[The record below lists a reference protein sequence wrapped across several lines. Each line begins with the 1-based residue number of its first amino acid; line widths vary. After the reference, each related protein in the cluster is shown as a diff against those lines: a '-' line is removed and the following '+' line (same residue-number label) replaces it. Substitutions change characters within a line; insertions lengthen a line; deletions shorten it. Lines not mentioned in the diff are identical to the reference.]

1 MKMELTSS
9 NYHQDRNYIS
19 ASGLKLISRSPR
31 HYWNR
36 YLNPAYED
44 ATTPAMAFGSVV
56 HTLML
61 EPHTFNERYAIS
73 PDVNRTT
80 KEGKAAYAAFMEDNE
95 CKEFISSKDFTL
107 ATAMIEQAKTN
118 PIVTDLLDLSEKEA
132 IHTFRILEVDCK
144 MKADAINIFDG
155 CIIDIKTCQDASP
168 DGFGKDAYNL
178 GYLLQAAFY
187 LDGYYLATN
196 NNLKRFIFIAME
208 KTAPYNVAVYEMDRE
223 QIELG
228 RQQYLAALQTY
239 KNCLAANK
247 WHAYGDEIQPLILPN
262 WAK

>member
-1 MKMELTSS
+1 MLTNE
-9 NYHQDRNYIS
+9 NYHQDRTCIS

-73 PDVNRTT
+73 PDVSRTT
-80 KEGKAAYAAFMEDNE
+80 KEGKAAYTAFTEANKG
-95 CKEFISSKDFTL
+95 KEFISSKDYVL
-107 ATAMIEQAKTN
+107 ATDMIEQAKLN
-118 PIVTDLLDLSEKEA
+118 PIITDLLDLSEKEA
-132 IHTFRILEVDCK
+132 MHTFEVLELPCK
-144 MKADAINIFDG
+144 MKADAINVIDG
-155 CIIDIKTCQDASP
+155 CIIDLKTCTDASP

-187 LDGYYLATN
+187 LDGYHLATG

-208 KTAPYNVAVYEMDRE
+208 KSAPYIAAVYELTPE

-247 WHAYGDEIQPLILPN
+247 WHAYGDNIQFLTLPN
-262 WAK
+262 WAR

>member
-1 MKMELTSS
+1 MLTND
-9 NYHQDRNYIS
+9 NYHQDRTCIS
-19 ASGLKLISRSPR
+19 ASGLKLIAKSPR

-36 YLNPAYED
+36 YLNPDYED
-44 ATTPAMAFGSVV
+44 ATTPAMAFGNVV

-80 KEGKAAYAAFMEDNE
+80 KEGKAAYAAFMEANE
-95 CKEFISSKDFTL
+95 GKEFISSKDFAT
-107 ATAMIEQAKTN
+107 ATAMIEQAKLN
-118 PIVTDLLDLSEKEA
+118 PIITDLLDLSEKEA
-132 IHTFRILEVDCK
+132 MHTFEVLGVQCK
-144 MKADAINIFDG
+144 MKADAINVIDG

-168 DGFGKDAYNL
+168 DGFGRDAYNL

-187 LDGYYLATN
+187 LDGYYLATGTN
-196 NNLKRFIFIAME
+196 IKRFIFIAME
-208 KTAPYNVAVYEMDRE
+208 KSAPYIAAIYELTPE

-247 WHAYGDEIQPLILPN
+247 WHAYGDNIQPLTLPN

>member
-1 MKMELTSS
+1 MLTNE

-19 ASGLKLISRSPR
+19 ASGLKQIAKSPR
-31 HYWNR
+31 HYWHR

-44 ATTPAMAFGSVV
+44 ATTPAMAFGNVV

-61 EPHTFNERYAIS
+61 EPQEFELRYAVA

-80 KEGKAAYAAFMEDNE
+80 KAGKEAYEAFAEANEG
-95 CKEFISSKDFTL
+95 KEFISSKDFAT
-107 ATAMIEQAKTN
+107 ATAMIEQAKLN
-118 PIVTDLLDLSEKEA
+118 PIITDLLDLSEKEA
-132 IHTFRILEVDCK
+132 MHTFEILGVACK
-144 MKADAINIFDG
+144 MKADAINVIDG
-155 CIIDIKTCQDASP
+155 CIIDIKTCTDASP

-187 LDGYYLATN
+187 LDGYYFATGN
-196 NNLKRFIFIAME
+196 DLKRFIFIAME
-208 KTAPYNVAVYEMDRE
+208 KSAPFNVAVYEMDKE

-228 RQQYLAALQTY
+228 RSQYLAALQTY
-239 KNCLAANK
+239 KACKAADK
-247 WHAYGDEIQPLILPN
+247 WHAYGDEIQPLQLPN

>member
-1 MKMELTSS
+1 MLTNE
-9 NYHQDRNYIS
+9 NYHQDRTCIS

-44 ATTPAMAFGSVV
+44 ATTPAMAFGSLV
-56 HTLML
+56 HTLIL

-80 KEGKAAYAAFMEDNE
+80 KEGKAAYAAFMEANE
-95 CKEFISSKDFTL
+95 CKEFISCKDFAT
-107 ATAMIEQAKTN
+107 ATAMLYSAKNN
-118 PIVTDLLDLSEKEA
+118 PIITDLLDLSEKEA
-132 IHTFRILEVDCK
+132 MHTFEILGVQCK
-144 MKADAINIFDG
+144 MKADAINVIDG
-155 CIIDIKTCQDASP
+155 CIIDVKTCTDASP
-168 DGFGKDAYNL
+168 DGFGRDAYNL

-187 LDGYYLATN
+187 LDGYYLATGKD
-196 NNLKRFIFIAME
+196 LKRFIFIAME
-208 KTAPYNVAVYEMDRE
+208 KTAPFNVAVYEMDRE

-247 WHAYGDEIQPLILPN
+247 WHAYGDTIQPLQLPN

>member
-1 MKMELTSS
+1 MLTNE

-19 ASGLKLISRSPR
+19 ASGLKQIAKSPR

-36 YLNPAYED
+36 YLNDKYKEEPTA
-44 ATTPAMAFGSVV
+44 AMAFGNVV

-61 EPHTFNERYAIS
+61 EPKEFELRYAVA

-80 KEGKAAYAAFMEDNE
+80 KDGKAAYTAFAEANDG
-95 CKEFISSKDFTL
+95 KEFISSKDFAT
-107 ATAMIEQAKTN
+107 ATAMIEQAKLN
-118 PIVTDLLDLSEKEA
+118 PIITDLLDLSEKEQM
-132 IHTFRILEVDCK
+132 HTFRILDVDCK

-155 CIIDIKTCQDASP
+155 CIIDVKTCTDASP
-168 DGFGKDAYNL
+168 IGFGKDAYNL

-187 LDGYYLATN
+187 LDGYYFATN
-196 NNLKRFIFIAME
+196 NDLKRFIFIAME
-208 KTAPYNVAVYEMDRE
+208 KTAPFNVAVYEMDRE

-239 KNCLAANK
+239 KACKAADK
-247 WHAYGDEIQPLILPN
+247 WHAYGDEIQPLTLPN